1 MDCPTSQKR
10 MKRDKHYQMVVVV
23 GDQVLLGE
31 METAIFV
38 DSFNL
43 EVFQS

>member
-1 MDCPTSQKR
+1 MDCSTSQKR
-10 MKRDKHYQMVVVV
+10 MKRDKHYQMLV

-31 METAIFV
+31 MGTAIFV